1 MERLSCS
8 MLATWK
14 WTSELPNE
22 GKVEVMLLAIDAG
35 NTNVVF
41 ALFDGDDIRA
51 RWRIATDARRT
62 ADEYVVWLRQLL
74 ELEELE
80 LASVDAVIIG
90 TVVPRALHN
99 LTVLAEKYFGVTPMI
114 AGRGAAEW
122 GIALDVEQ
130 PDSVGADRVL
140 NVIAAHQK
148 YKQDIVIIDFGT
160 ATTFDVADFQG
171 AYKGG
176 VIAPGINLSLDALV
190 GKTAQLPRIALE
202 SPEDDNV
209 IGTTT
214 ESQMLIGIFWGYVA
228 MIEGLVERTKA
239 QIGRPTKIIAT
250 GGLAVLFDE
259 HTDVF
264 DHLEADLTLQGLHF
278 LYQRATHAK

>member
-1 MERLSCS
+1 
-8 MLATWK
+8 
-14 WTSELPNE
+14 
-22 GKVEVMLLAIDAG
+22 MLLAIDAG

-74 ELEELE
+74 ELEGLE
-80 LASVDAVIIG
+80 LGSVDAVIIG

-99 LTVLAEKYFGVTPMI
+99 LSVLSEKYFGVTPLI
-114 AGRGAAEW
+114 AGRGDAAW
-122 GIALDVEQ
+122 GVALDVEQ

-140 NVIAAHQK
+140 NVIAAHHK

-160 ATTFDVADFQG
+160 ATTFDVADYQG

-176 VIAPGINLSLDALV
+176 IIAPGINLSLDALV

-228 MIEGLVERTKA
+228 MIEGLVARTKA

-250 GGLAVLFDE
+250 GGLAILFDA

-264 DHLEADLTLQGLHF
+264 DHLDADLTLQGLHF
-278 LYQRATHAK
+278 LYQRATHAS